1 MIQSM
6 TGFGKAIC
14 ELPKKVITI
23 EIRTLNSKQ
32 LDIYSRLPNIY
43 KQKDMDI
50 RNLLSQRLQRGKI
63 ECIITF
69 EDTDIASTSRINIPL
84 VKEYYR
90 QMSELLNELE
100 IKNSDTVLQTIMRFP
115 DALKIDKE
123 GLDKSE
129 WKEVRKKINEAI
141 LAIEDFRKQEGKALE
156 SDITKRVNVI
166 LAKLIEIKAFEDE
179 RIISI
184 REKIQ
189 SNISEVF
196 DTDKL
201 DQNRFEQELIYYLE
215 KIDITEEKVRL
226 ENHCNYF
233 FEVLN
238 ENITVGKKLG
248 FIAQEMGREI
258 NTIGSKA
265 NHSEIQKIVVQM
277 KDELEKIKEQLMNVL

>member
-6 TGFGKAIC
+6 TGFGKATC
-14 ELPKKVITI
+14 ELKKKVITI
-23 EIRTLNSKQ
+23 EIKTLNSKQ
-32 LDIYSRLPNIY
+32 IDIYTRLPNIY
-43 KQKDMDI
+43 KEKELDI

-63 ECIITF
+63 ECIITY
-69 EDTDIASTSRINIPL
+69 EDTDIANTSRINVPL
-84 VKEYYR
+84 VKDYYR
-90 QMSELLNELE
+90 QMVELLNELE
-100 IKNSDTVLQTIMRFP
+100 INNNEAILQTIMRFP

-123 GLDKSE
+123 ELDEKE
-129 WKEVRKKINEAI
+129 WKAVMQKIHEAI
-141 LAIEDFRKQEGKALE
+141 LAINNFRKQEGSALQ
-156 SDITKRVNVI
+156 SDITSRIQVI
-166 LAKLIEIKAFEDE
+166 LAKLKEIEPFEDD
-179 RIISI
+179 RIKCI
-184 REKIQ
+184 RVRIE

-196 DTDKL
+196 EKEKV

-233 FEVLN
+233 FDVLKEN
-238 ENITVGKKLG
+238 ETVGKKLG
-248 FIAQEMGREI
+248 FITQEIGREI

>member
-6 TGFGKAIC
+6 TGFGKAVC
-14 ELPKKVITI
+14 ELTKKVVTI
-23 EIRTLNSKQ
+23 EIKTLNSKQ

-43 KQKDMDI
+43 KQKDMEI
-50 RNLLSQRLQRGKI
+50 RNLLSQKLQRGKI

-69 EDTDIASTSRINIPL
+69 EDTDIASTARINGPL
-84 VKEYYR
+84 VKEYFR
-90 QMSELLNELE
+90 QMSDLLKELNLE
-100 IKNSDTVLQTIMRFP
+100 NNDAILQTIMRFP

-123 GLDKSE
+123 ELDESE
-129 WKEVRKKINEAI
+129 WELVMKKILESI
-141 LAIEDFRKQEGKALE
+141 QAIEDFRKQEGKALHL
-156 SDITKRVNVI
+156 DITSRVNGI
-166 LAKLIEIKAFEDE
+166 LAKLKEIKPYEEE
-179 RIISI
+179 RITSI
-184 REKIQ
+184 REKID

-196 DTDKL
+196 ESNKI

-233 FEVLN
+233 FEVLE

-248 FIAQEMGREI
+248 FITQEMGREI

>member
-1 MIQSM
+1 MIHSM

-14 ELPKKVITI
+14 ELQNKVITI
-23 EIRTLNSKQ
+23 EIKTLNSKQ
-32 LDIYSRLPNIY
+32 LDIYTRLPNIY
-43 KQKDMDI
+43 KEKDMDI
-50 RNLLSQRLQRGKI
+50 RNMLSQKLQRGKI
-63 ECIITF
+63 ECIITY
-69 EDTDIASTSRINIPL
+69 EDTDITSTSRINVAL

-90 QMSELLNELE
+90 QMEELVDELN
-100 IKNSDTVLQTIMRFP
+100 IKNSDAILQTIMRFP
-115 DALKIDKE
+115 DSLKIDKE
-123 GLDKSE
+123 QLNENE
-129 WKEVRKKINEAI
+129 WKAVIQKINEAL
-141 LAIEDFRKQEGKALE
+141 LAIEDFRKQEGNALQ
-156 SDITKRVNVI
+156 SDITGRVNGI
-166 LAKLIEIKAFEDE
+166 LDYLKKIKPFEEE
-179 RIISI
+179 RIECI

-196 DTDKL
+196 DADKL

-233 FEVLN
+233 FDVVN
-238 ENITVGKKLG
+238 ENIAVGKKLG
-248 FIAQEMGREI
+248 FITQEMGREI

>member
-6 TGFGKAIC
+6 TGFGKATC
-14 ELPKKVITI
+14 ELKKKVITI
-23 EIRTLNSKQ
+23 EIKTLNSKQ
-32 LDIYSRLPNIY
+32 IDIYTRLPNIY
-43 KQKDMDI
+43 KEKELDI

-63 ECIITF
+63 ECIITY
-69 EDTDIASTSRINIPL
+69 EDTDIANTSRINVPL
-84 VKEYYR
+84 VKDYYR
-90 QMSELLNELE
+90 QMVELLNELE
-100 IKNSDTVLQTIMRFP
+100 INNNESILQTIMRFP

-123 GLDKSE
+123 ELDEKE
-129 WKEVRKKINEAI
+129 WKAVMQKIHEAI
-141 LAIEDFRKQEGKALE
+141 LAITNFRKQEGSALQ
-156 SDITKRVNVI
+156 SDITSRIQVI
-166 LAKLIEIKAFEDE
+166 LAKLKEIEPFEDDRIKCIRE
-179 RIISI
+179 RI
-184 REKIQ
+184 E

-196 DTDKL
+196 EKEKV

-233 FEVLN
+233 FDVLKEN
-238 ENITVGKKLG
+238 ETVGKKLG
-248 FIAQEMGREI
+248 FITQEIGREI